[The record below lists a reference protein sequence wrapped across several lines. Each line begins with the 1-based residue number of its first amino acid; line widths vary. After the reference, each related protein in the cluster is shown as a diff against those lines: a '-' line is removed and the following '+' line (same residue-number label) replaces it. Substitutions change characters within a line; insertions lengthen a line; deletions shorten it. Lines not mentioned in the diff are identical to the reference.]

1 MGAMNLGRTALRWVP
16 AVMMMIAIFSLSSLP
31 ADRLPYFGAY
41 DFLVKKAGHASGYA
55 LLGLTYYYALPKS
68 LSSGYR
74 WGMAVLMAVLFAL
87 SDEFH
92 QSFVAGR
99 TSTLRDVM
107 IDGGGAAI
115 ATAVAALYSS
125 NSSSKSNP

>member
-1 MGAMNLGRTALRWVP
+1 
-16 AVMMMIAIFSLSSLP
+16 MMIAIFGFSSLP
-31 ADRLPYFGAY
+31 ASRLPDFGGY
-41 DFLVKKAGHASGYA
+41 DFLVKKTGHALGYA
-55 LLGLTYYYALPKS
+55 MLGVTYFYALPKS

-74 WGMAVLMAVLFAL
+74 WAVALMMAVLYAL

-115 ATAVAALYSS
+115 ATAIAAIYSS
-125 NSSSKSNP
+125 NSSSKSSS